1 MKQYNSFFTIMKF
14 INSKLKYSNQIV
26 LSTAMVYF
34 HKFLILKEQLVNE
47 LIFEEKLL
55 LSSSLIF
62 LSCKA
67 TNRLISINSILPI
80 VKEILIKKKKNL
92 NKYEDNEY
100 IKERIFDFECEILS
114 SLDFDLNVDL
124 PYKFLPKLKK
134 YFDENVQLNS
144 KKLVELCCYYIN
156 DTFIL
161 PLSLFYIPDA
171 IAISCVSLLSH
182 KFNFE
187 VNFDK
192 LILESE
198 FPIHKEEIT
207 HLEILISK
215 IYEKNKE
222 KKEDSSSTM
231 DEESVKICL

>member
-80 VKEILIKKKKNL
+80 VKEILIKKKK
-92 NKYEDNEY
+92 
-100 IKERIFDFECEILS
+100 I
-114 SLDFDLNVDL
+114 
-124 PYKFLPKLKK
+124 
-134 YFDENVQLNS
+134 
-144 KKLVELCCYYIN
+144 
-156 DTFIL
+156 
-161 PLSLFYIPDA
+161 
-171 IAISCVSLLSH
+171 
-182 KFNFE
+182 
-187 VNFDK
+187 
-192 LILESE
+192 
-198 FPIHKEEIT
+198 
-207 HLEILISK
+207 
-215 IYEKNKE
+215 
-222 KKEDSSSTM
+222 
-231 DEESVKICL
+231 